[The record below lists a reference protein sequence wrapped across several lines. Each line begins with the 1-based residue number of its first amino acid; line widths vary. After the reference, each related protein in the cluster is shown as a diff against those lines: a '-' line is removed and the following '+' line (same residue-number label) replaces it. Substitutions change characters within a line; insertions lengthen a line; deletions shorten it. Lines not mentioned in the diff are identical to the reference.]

1 MKEICMQGFNSQYVT
16 MKCEGTAE
24 PGDLVVMCAD
34 NTVKKA
40 ASGKFAGVVR
50 SMRGEYA
57 LVQTGGF
64 AVLHYSGSDPQVGFI
79 KLAADSKADA
89 VLSESGREVLAT
101 EVNTTAKNVGIL
113 F

>member
-40 ASGKFAGVVR
+40 VSGKFAGVVR
-50 SMRGEYA
+50 SMRGEHA
-57 LVQTGGF
+57 LVQTGG
-64 AVLHYSGSDPQVGFI
+64 
-79 KLAADSKADA
+79 LAPW
-89 VLSESGREVLAT
+89 R
-101 EVNTTAKNVGIL
+101 IRM
-113 F
+113 

>member
-50 SMRGEYA
+50 SMRGEHA

-64 AVLHYSGSDPQVGFI
+64 AVLHHSGSDRVAVDIAQYPQRPAGGLYQAGGGQQGGCGFI
-79 KLAADSKADA
+79 
-89 VLSESGREVLAT
+89 RERP
-101 EVNTTAKNVGIL
+101 
-113 F
+113 

>member
-1 MKEICMQGFNSQYVT
+1 MADTDVIGIYQ
-16 MKCEGTAE
+16 GTAK
-24 PGDLVVMCAD
+24 
-34 NTVKKA
+34 T
-40 ASGKFAGVVR
+40 
-50 SMRGEYA
+50 
-57 LVQTGGF
+57 GF